1 MKLTIESFVT
11 KLSSDD
17 CKYTFKIP
25 EITSVKKI
33 TGIKLS
39 NETSL
44 IENVVIKLVNN
55 TIYKS
60 PENGKNGI
68 KNGFLNLDIPFN
80 IRDNVYIE
88 FVYNKDY
95 LYDNETYETI
105 PEIIEEYGEIVEIY
119 DETDGSYYNGNIV
132 TRKDTGNTQRI
143 VTKGAEIVVPKFKIY
158 FE

>member
-11 KLSSDD
+11 NLLSGN

-25 EITSVKKI
+25 EITRVKKI

-39 NETSL
+39 TPISL
-44 IENVVIKLVNN
+44 IENVVIKSVNGN
-55 TIYKS
+55 LYKS
-60 PENGKNGI
+60 PENGI
-68 KNGFLNLDIPFN
+68 INLDIPFN

-95 LYDNETYETI
+95 LYDNETYEMI
-105 PEIIEEYGEIVEIY
+105 PEIIEEYGNDIVEVY
-119 DETDGSYYNGNIV
+119 NEDDGGYYNGYLV
-132 TRKDTGNTQRI
+132 TKKDTGNTLRI
-143 VTKGAEIVVPKFKIY
+143 VTNGVEIVVPKFKIY

>member
-25 EITSVKKI
+25 EITRVKKI

-39 NETSL
+39 NPISL
-44 IENVVIKLVNN
+44 IENVVVKSVNN

-60 PENGKNGI
+60 PE
-68 KNGFLNLDIPFN
+68 NGFLNLDIPFN

-119 DETDGSYYNGNIV
+119 DETDGGYYNGNIV
-132 TRKDTGNTQRI
+132 TRKDTGNTLRI
-143 VTKGAEIVVPKFKIY
+143 VTKGVEIVVPKFKIY